1 MLLPYF
7 KNIFLH
13 IICGHFNPQAFIPSL
28 FWKSLDYILFTLYKS
43 VLISTD
49 TSACLRDQ
57 LPGSWQGCNHGWKV
71 EKDQRPGW
79 VLGARGGRPFPLWGS
94 GGFAPGKFVKTQ
106 MLNPAFWW
114 LLAVKF
120 LAFWKLRPRSW
131 GTNTLLV
138 PKPKSWGPVSPGPC
152 GCCVYGSC
160 CWASSVSFL
169 TRHYAIHHPF
179 TFPLRTHLFHKFFL
193 LQIADHTSHGLCDC
207 SEIEILMLVSFWLFF
222 SFVNFLFWC
231 TADLQDIDCMI
242 DFLCTAYFYFYFFL

>member
-28 FWKSLDYILFTLYKS
+28 FWKSLDYILFALYKS

-94 GGFAPGKFVKTQ
+94 GGFAPRKFVKTQ

-138 PKPKSWGPVSPGPC
+138 PKPKSWGTSLPRSLRLLCLWLMLLSLLRFISHTPLRHPSPFHF
-152 GCCVYGSC
+152 STQN
-160 CWASSVSFL
+160 SSVPQILPTTDCWSHF
-169 TRHYAIHHPF
+169 TR
-179 TFPLRTHLFHKFFL
+179 TL
-193 LQIADHTSHGLCDC
+193 
-207 SEIEILMLVSFWLFF
+207 WLFWNRN
-222 SFVNFLFWC
+222 SHASQFL
-231 TADLQDIDCMI
+231 IV
-242 DFLCTAYFYFYFFL
+242 FFFC